1 MTGIITSALEPGGC
15 RTMPEPLAMTLATSE
30 EVITTGGA
38 AAPAGSAAAAA
49 SSGADR
55 APKARPITTPVQ
67 APRATA
73 ELNVW
78 QCL

>member
-1 MTGIITSALEPGGC
+1 MTILDTSALDPGGC

-30 EVITTGGA
+30 EVITTGA